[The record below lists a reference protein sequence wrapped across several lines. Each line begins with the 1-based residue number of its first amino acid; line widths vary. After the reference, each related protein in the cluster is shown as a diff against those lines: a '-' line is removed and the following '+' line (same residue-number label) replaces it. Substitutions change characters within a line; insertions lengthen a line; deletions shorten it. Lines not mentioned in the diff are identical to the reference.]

1 MENTKRLQF
10 LDVTRGF
17 ALLLVMI
24 GHCISKDSFLH
35 HFLFTFHVPLFF
47 VISGYVYRYKERAYV
62 KDFWQLAVPYGVV
75 VFFVI
80 VSTKIMGGTP
90 YYASMRD
97 VLRSALFGCGV
108 KHDDISL
115 IGAIWFF
122 PTMYFARR
130 YMDFIFVTV
139 KKEMHRAFLVATF
152 VLAAI
157 GLAKEKVWL
166 PLNVDVAMVA
176 VLFMY
181 VGYLL
186 REKSFRLNIE
196 TVMVAFCLWF
206 ASIHCEK
213 INIGKRDYELWYVT
227 FAGAIAASILI
238 IEMFRHL
245 EEKRILALLTSFLA
259 FTGKHTLALL
269 CIHDLDWR
277 VPFPIWG
284 GALQAKFVS
293 FQDQT
298 LLFVLR
304 RLSFDYAWLFVFLL
318 LVFLVKKIK
327 NLGRKNIAER

>member
-10 LDVTRGF
+10 LDVARGF

-47 VISGYVYRYKERAYV
+47 VIGGYVYRYKKGAYK
-62 KDFWQLAVPYGVV
+62 KDFWQLAVPYGIV
-75 VFFVI
+75 VFVVMI
-80 VSTKIMGGTP
+80 STKIMGGTP
-90 YYASMRD
+90 YYASVWE

-130 YMDFIFVTV
+130 YMDFIFATG
-139 KKEMHRAFLVATF
+139 KRELHRALLVGAF
-152 VLAAI
+152 VLGAV
-157 GLAKEKVWL
+157 GLSKEKVWL
-166 PLNVDVAMVA
+166 PLNVDVAMAA

-186 REKSFRLNIE
+186 KEKNFRLNAE
-196 TVMVAFCLWF
+196 TAIVAVCLWF
-206 ASIHCEK
+206 ASTHCEK
-213 INIGKRDYELWYVT
+213 INIGKRDYELWYIT
-227 FAGAIAASILI
+227 FAGAVAASVLI
-238 IEMFRHL
+238 IELFRRL
-245 EEKRILALLTSFLA
+245 EGKRFFAPLAGFLA

-277 VPFPIWG
+277 VPFAVWG
-284 GALQAKFVS
+284 GSLQAKLAS
-293 FQDQT
+293 FPDQT
-298 LLFVLR
+298 LLFILR
-304 RLSFDYAWLFVFLL
+304 RLSFDYAWLIVVLLFVF
-318 LVFLVKKIK
+318 VAKKIK
-327 NLGRKNIAER
+327 TGKVEER